1 MGIRGL
7 AWIAAAALFAGAAP
21 DAVAGP
27 AEDGQQALRAGVA
40 LLQDP
45 GGPKYD
51 EAIPLLRQ
59 AYELTK
65 SWRILGNL
73 GLCLTKLE
81 RIGEAAAIYQRFL
94 ADGGS
99 EIDQAE
105 RAQIE
110 REIASI
116 RQQAATMALT
126 VSAQK
131 PLRIRD
137 ERVKPNGQR
146 VVNTYDAPET
156 NIVLDVMPGEHVF
169 FALQGSKEPRWA
181 IALQP
186 GQKVSHEFGPAD
198 AGESELPT
206 RSSTPIIVAGTITAG
221 LAAATAIT
229 GVMALRKRD
238 DFDAINGR
246 PGHGEQELLAAHD
259 EADHLGLISSMLF
272 GTALVS
278 AGITTWL
285 VLRPTKPAS
294 GAIGSA
300 SPWVGPN
307 AFGLSIRG
315 QL

>member
-1 MGIRGL
+1 MGTRGF
-7 AWIAAAALFAGAAP
+7 AWIAAAALFAAP
-21 DAVAGP
+21 DALAGP
-27 AEDGQQALRAGVA
+27 TEDGQEALRAGVA

-45 GGPKYD
+45 GGPKYE
-51 EAIPLLRQ
+51 EALPHFRQ

-65 SWRILGNL
+65 SWKVLGNL
-73 GLCLTKLE
+73 GLCLTKVE
-81 RIGEAAAIYQRFL
+81 RIGEAATIYQRYL

-110 REIASI
+110 REIASL
-116 RQQAATMALT
+116 RQQAAT
-126 VSAQK
+126 VSLAAPTQK

-146 VVNTYDAPET
+146 VVNTYDALEA
-156 NIVLDVMPGEHVF
+156 NLVLDVMPGEHVF
-169 FALQGSKEPRWA
+169 FALQGNNEPRWA

-186 GQKVSHEFGPAD
+186 GQKVSHEFSPAD
-198 AGESELPT
+198 AGESELPA

-221 LAAATAIT
+221 LAAATAVT

-246 PGHGEQELLAAHD
+246 PGHDEQELLAAHD
-259 EADHLGLISSMLF
+259 DATHFGLISSMLL
-272 GTALVS
+272 GTTLVS

-285 VLRPTKPAS
+285 VLRPTKPAG